1 MYKNRIT
8 KTMLLNI
15 CIFLILLIFFTK
27 ICPVIP
33 FDGDD
38 WYFNGSIRLPFP
50 IWRVFNPIKVLPE
63 VLEPIGGYIGAY
75 IVYPITKDYIGAI
88 SITQAIIISLF
99 IVMLFY
105 NFYDFVR
112 NKYNKNEMESLLFE
126 VIFAIFFFFIFKKSG
141 GKSYYGFWATDLNCY
156 FNYIIPGAL
165 NATMI
170 LIMAKYD
177 NFTGEFKK
185 WNYYKKGMFLVGIYF
200 SIFSS
205 IQLSI
210 ILAGYCSWIIIRN
223 LYRNFNKRENKNI
236 IQIIKETGLLYFI
249 IELLWLISLLFEQSG
264 NRAAVIS
271 RERWIVKQN
280 VVEVAKNF
288 LSLYK
293 QTNKIFMAMVF
304 FLIVILL
311 VEMIKKRKA
320 LIKNN
325 IFALFIENIYIF
337 TITFVYLFILYMK
350 AGANYANRPD
360 ATWAIIFYIVLYSNI
375 YLIVASD
382 YIVHLKMIIPL
393 IIILLCIMTIN
404 MNYRFEQSVFDFNT
418 AKSIDETIINQILE
432 ADKAGKSY
440 VEVQVPEYKNNESNW
455 PQPYNM
461 AIWMQNTLYS
471 HNIIKN
477 RMKII
482 FVKNAEMYKKFYN
495 TNETNNESYY
505 DFERGTYIKE

>member
-1 MYKNRIT
+1 MKKNRIT
-8 KTMLLNI
+8 KTLLFNI
-15 CIFLILLIFFTK
+15 CIFLIMVLFFTK

-50 IWRVFNPIKVLPE
+50 MWRIFNPIKVLPE

-75 IVYPITKDYIGAI
+75 IVYPITNDYIGAI
-88 SITQAIIISLF
+88 STTQAIIISLF

-112 NKYNKNEMESLLFE
+112 NKYNKSEIESILFE
-126 VIFAIFFFFIFKKSG
+126 AIFAMFFFFIFKKSG

-165 NATMI
+165 NATII
-170 LIMAKYD
+170 LIMAKYND
-177 NFTGEFKK
+177 FIDEFKS
-185 WNYYKKGMFLVGIYF
+185 WNYYKKGIFLVGIYF

-210 ILAGYCSWIIIRN
+210 ILSGYCSWIILRN
-223 LYRNFNKRENKNI
+223 LYKIFKRRENKKI
-236 IQIIKETGLLYFI
+236 IQIIQETGLVYFI
-249 IELLWLISLLFEQSG
+249 IEFLWLISLLFAQSG
-264 NRAAVIS
+264 KRAAGIS
-271 RERWIVKQN
+271 RESWITKQN
-280 VVEVAKNF
+280 IFNVAKNF

-293 QTNKIFMAMVF
+293 QTNKIFLVIILI
-304 FLIVILL
+304 LIVMLL
-311 VEMIKKRKA
+311 IQMIRNNTKK
-320 LIKNN
+320 KN
-325 IFALFIENIYIF
+325 ITILFIETVYIF
-337 TITFVYLFILYMK
+337 IITFAYLFILYMK

-375 YLIVASD
+375 YLIVVLD
-382 YIVHLKMIIPL
+382 HIVQLKVIIPL
-393 IIILLCIMTIN
+393 TITLLCIMTVN
-404 MNYRFEQSVFDFNT
+404 MNYRFEQSVFDYKT
-418 AKSIDETIINQILE
+418 AKKINETIINQIVE
-432 ADKAGKSY
+432 ADKAGNNY
-440 VEVQVPEYKNNESNW
+440 VEVQVPDYKNNKSNW

-471 HNIIKN
+471 HNIITK
-477 RMKII
+477 RMKIV
-482 FVKNAEMYKKFYN
+482 FVKNAQMYDKLYN
-495 TNETNNESYY
+495 ANETSNESYY